1 MTEIS
6 ENELNEVVG
15 GNDEVIGKY
24 IRHVVRPNDCLSAL
38 AVRFGSTVEEIAR
51 LNNIPD
57 VDKIR
62 VNQVLLIPNRGK
74 LY

>member
-6 ENELNEVVG
+6 ENELNEVTG

-24 IRHVVRPNDCLSAL
+24 IRHVVQPNECLSFL
-38 AVRFGSTVEEIAR
+38 AVRFGSTVSELAQ

-74 LY
+74 FY